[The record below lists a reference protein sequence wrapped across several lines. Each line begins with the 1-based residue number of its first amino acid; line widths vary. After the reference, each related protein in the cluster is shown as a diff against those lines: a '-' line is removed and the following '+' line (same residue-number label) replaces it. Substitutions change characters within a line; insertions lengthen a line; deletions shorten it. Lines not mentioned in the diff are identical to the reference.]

1 MNHAPQI
8 RKVDVTGPLQVTIQW
23 STGETFATDLG
34 DLIGPKQKGDPFADL
49 HDAAIF
55 AQIKSDEWGDGL
67 SWPDGL
73 DLGADQLYSLGRQQA
88 GLPTREDFAAWMER
102 NQLSLSQAAQAI
114 GMTRRMIAY
123 YKSGARPIPKTVWL
137 ACIGYESLR
146 HEAA

>member
-1 MNHAPQI
+1 MNHGPQI
-8 RKVDVTGPLQVTIQW
+8 RAVQVTGPLLVTIQW
-23 STGETFATDLG
+23 STGETIATDLRG
-34 DLIGPKQKGDPFADL
+34 LIGPKQAEDPFAAL
-49 HDAAIF
+49 HDAAFF
-55 AQIKSDEWGDGL
+55 AQAQSDEWGDGL
-67 SWPDGL
+67 SWPGGL

-88 GLPTREDFAAWMER
+88 GLPTQEDFASWMDR

-146 HEAA
+146 HQAA